1 MQKRALIVILSA
13 SLLLAACSGG
23 SSSRRVPDMPSDNKI
38 PTGANGGVKKV
49 GNPYKIAGKTYYPKD
64 EPAYDEVGIA
74 SWYGKQFHGKLTAN
88 GETYN
93 MNALTAAHKTLAMPT
108 FVKVTNLSNKRS
120 IIVRVNDRGPFVGDR
135 IIDMSRRAAQVLGFS
150 EQGTTR
156 VRVQGVDKKG
166 RVISKKRRREI
177 VEEQAERAQAPI
189 PSGSVVVMAGSF
201 RDRDNALMRVRDLKN
216 AGLEPR
222 IVTATVNGLRYYRV
236 AIGSF
241 NSRGSAEKLL
251 DKVQDRGFYDARV
264 VTID

>member
-1 MQKRALIVILSA
+1 MQKRSLILILCS
-13 SLLLAACSGG
+13 SLLLSACSFGG
-23 SSSRRVPDMPSDNKI
+23 SSKRVPDMPRDNKI

-49 GNPYKIAGKTYYPKD
+49 GSPYKIAGKTYYPKD
-64 EPAYDEVGIA
+64 ERDYDEVGIA

-135 IIDMSRRAAQVLGFS
+135 IIDMSRRSAQILGFS
-150 EQGTTR
+150 DQGTTR
-156 VRVQGVDKKG
+156 VRVQAVDSKG
-166 RVISKKRRREI
+166 RVVNKKKRREI
-177 VEEQAERAQAPI
+177 AASQTERAQTPA

-201 RDRDNALMRVRDLKN
+201 RDRDNAMMRLRDLEN
-216 AGLEPR
+216 AGLKPR
-222 IVTATVNGLRYYRV
+222 IVTATVNGLKYYRV

-241 NSRGSAEKLL
+241 KSRGDAEKLL

-264 VTID
+264 VTLD